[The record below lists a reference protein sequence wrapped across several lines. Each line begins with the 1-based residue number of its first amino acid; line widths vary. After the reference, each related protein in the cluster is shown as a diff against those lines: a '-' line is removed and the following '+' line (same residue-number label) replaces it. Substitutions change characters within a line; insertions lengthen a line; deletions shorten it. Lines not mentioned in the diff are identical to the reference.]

1 LARHLLA
8 GFNTFAAYFLKLI
21 VMAKK
26 VLGIGNALVD
36 IMIKIDDEA
45 ILTQLQ
51 LPKGSM
57 QLVDTLRSGSVDAAT
72 KTLTR
77 LMSSG
82 GSAANTIHGLARLG
96 IETAFIGHV
105 GKDETAAFFRQD
117 MINAG
122 INPLLFSS
130 DTASGIAHAFVTAD
144 GERTF
149 ATCLGAAIE
158 LTDTHLEE
166 ELFQGY
172 DYFYIEG
179 YLVQNKALLKRAI
192 EMASKSGLKVA
203 IDLASYNVVEEQRDF
218 LNELLNGKIDIVFA
232 NEDESKALTG
242 LAPEAALNSIAERC
256 EIAVVKIGREGSLI
270 KSNGQTTHIEPITAK
285 AIDTTGAGDMYA
297 SGFLYGISHGL
308 SLAKAGQIGSLLA
321 GNVIEVMGAKMDESR
336 WKKIKSLLPALMA

>member
-1 LARHLLA
+1 
-8 GFNTFAAYFLKLI
+8 
-21 VMAKK
+21 MAKK

-36 IMIKIDDEA
+36 IMMKIDDEA
-45 ILTQLQ
+45 ILEQLQ

-57 QLVDTLRSGSVDAAT
+57 QLVDTLRSASVDTST
-72 KTLTR
+72 KNLAR

-105 GKDETAAFFRQD
+105 GKDKTADFFRQD
-117 MINAG
+117 MLKAG

-130 DTASGIAHAFVTAD
+130 ETASGIAHAFVTAD

-158 LTDTHLEE
+158 LSETHLEE
-166 ELFQGY
+166 KLFVGY

-192 EMASKSGLKVA
+192 EMASKAGLKVA
-203 IDLASYNVVEEQRDF
+203 IDLASFNVVEEQRDF

-232 NEDESKALTG
+232 NEEESKALTG
-242 LAPEAALNSIAERC
+242 LAPEEALNSIAERC
-256 EIAVVKIGREGSLI
+256 EIAVVKVGKEGSLI
-270 KSNGQTTHIEPITAK
+270 KHNGQTIHIEAIAAN

-297 SGFLYGISHGL
+297 SGFLYGISSGL
-308 SLAKAGQIGSLLA
+308 SIDKAGRIGSLLA

-336 WKKIKSLLPALMA
+336 WGKIKSLLPALMA

>member
-1 LARHLLA
+1 
-8 GFNTFAAYFLKLI
+8 
-21 VMAKK
+21 MAKK

-45 ILTQLQ
+45 ILEQLQ

-57 QLVDTLRSGSVDAAT
+57 QLVDTLRSASVDAST
-72 KTLTR
+72 KTLAR

-105 GKDETAAFFRQD
+105 GKDETANFFRED
-117 MINAG
+117 MIKAG

-130 DTASGIAHAFVTAD
+130 ETASGIAHAFVTTD

-158 LTDTHLEE
+158 LSDTHLEE
-166 ELFQGY
+166 KLFEGFN
-172 DYFYIEG
+172 YFYIEG

-192 EMASKSGLKVA
+192 EMASKAGLKVV
-203 IDLASYNVVEEQRDF
+203 IDLASFNVVEEQRDF

-232 NEDESKALTG
+232 NEEEAKALTG
-242 LAPEAALNSIAERC
+242 LPPEEALNSIAERC
-256 EIAVVKIGREGSLI
+256 EIAVVKIGKEGSLI
-270 KSNGQTTHIEPITAK
+270 RYNGKTIRIKPIVAA

-297 SGFLYGISHGL
+297 SGFLYGISNGL
-308 SLAKAGQIGSLLA
+308 SVEKAGLIGSLLA
-321 GNVIEVMGAKMDESR
+321 GNVIEVMGAKMDEIR
-336 WKKIKSLLPALMA
+336 WEKIKLQVSALMA

>member
-1 LARHLLA
+1 
-8 GFNTFAAYFLKLI
+8 
-21 VMAKK
+21 MAKK

-45 ILTQLQ
+45 ILAQLQ

-57 QLVDTLRSGSVDAAT
+57 QLVDTLRSASVDAST
-72 KTLTR
+72 KTLAR

-96 IETAFIGHV
+96 VETAFIGHV
-105 GKDETAAFFRQD
+105 GKDETANFFRED
-117 MINAG
+117 MIKAG

-130 DTASGIAHAFVTAD
+130 ETASGIAHAFVTTD

-158 LTDTHLEE
+158 LSDSHLDEK
-166 ELFQGY
+166 LFVDY

-192 EMASKSGLKVA
+192 EMASKAGLKVA
-203 IDLASYNVVEEQRDF
+203 IDLASFNVVEEQRDF
-218 LNELLNGKIDIVFA
+218 LNELLKGKIDIVFA
-232 NEDESKALTG
+232 NEEEAKALTG
-242 LAPEAALNSIAERC
+242 LTPEAALNSIAERC
-256 EIAVVKIGREGSLI
+256 EIAVVKIGKEGSLI
-270 KSNGQTTHIEPITAK
+270 KHNGQTTHIEPIAAK

-297 SGFLYGISHGL
+297 SGFLFGISNGL
-308 SLAKAGQIGSLLA
+308 SIDKAGRIGSLLA

-336 WKKIKSLLPALMA
+336 WEKIKQQVAVIMA

>member
-1 LARHLLA
+1 
-8 GFNTFAAYFLKLI
+8 
-21 VMAKK
+21 MAKK

-36 IMIKIDDEA
+36 IMIKIDDEG
-45 ILTQLQ
+45 ILQQLQ

-57 QLVDTLRSGSVDAAT
+57 QLVDALRSASVDAST
-72 KTLTR
+72 KTLAR
-77 LMSSG
+77 YMSSG

-96 IETAFIGHV
+96 VETAFIGHV
-105 GKDETAAFFRQD
+105 GKDHTADFFRQD
-117 MINAG
+117 MIKAG

-130 DTASGIAHAFVTAD
+130 ETASGIAHAFVTTD

-149 ATCLGAAIE
+149 ATFLGAAIE
-158 LTDTHLEE
+158 LSDTHLEE
-166 ELFQGY
+166 KLFQGY

-192 EMASKSGLKVA
+192 EMASKAGLKVA
-203 IDLASYNVVEEQRDF
+203 IDLASFNVVEEQRDF

-256 EIAVVKIGREGSLI
+256 EIAIVKIGREGSLI
-270 KSNGQTTHIEPITAK
+270 KANGQTIHIAPIAAK

-297 SGFLYGISHGL
+297 SGFLYGISKGL
-308 SLAKAGQIGSLLA
+308 AMDKAGRIGSLLA
-321 GNVIEVMGAKMDESR
+321 GNVIEVMGAKMDENR
-336 WKKIKSLLPALMA
+336 WEKIKSLLPAIIGKNG